1 MTIPASG
8 LVLFG
13 RYLFSLHSYQ
23 RTLKIERMEIY
34 YIEAGVLERM
44 LTCFENLSTHVTDS
58 MRENVVR
65 NSENDWAVR
74 MSACS
79 LTSHRILLSFDR

>member
-1 MTIPASG
+1 
-8 LVLFG
+8 
-13 RYLFSLHSYQ
+13 
-23 RTLKIERMEIY
+23 MEIY

-44 LTCFENLSTHVTDS
+44 LTCFENLSTHVTDC

-74 MSACS
+74 MSNKMVRRLKVYEKKSDLMRTGIYTCP
-79 LTSHRILLSFDR
+79 HFILHYLLYWFYH